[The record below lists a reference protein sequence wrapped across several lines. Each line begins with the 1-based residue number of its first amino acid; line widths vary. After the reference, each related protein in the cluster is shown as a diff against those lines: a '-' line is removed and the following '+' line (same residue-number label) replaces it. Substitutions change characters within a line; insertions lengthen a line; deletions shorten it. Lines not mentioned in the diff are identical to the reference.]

1 MGVFVSAFNIVEFM
15 WRDRRVFPL
24 GRCVKDEFAEVL
36 FEVGDTVEEVD
47 AGKDARGRNSAHR
60 GNKRVR

>member
-1 MGVFVSAFNIVEFM
+1 LGVFVSAFNIVEFM

-47 AGKDARGRNSAHR
+47 AGKDAKGA
-60 GNKRVR
+60 